1 MPSSSE
7 KKEDIRFLDDTQTIP
22 SDTTSCGLQVI
33 AAGQWR
39 CATSSLQLAFE
50 QILDPPL
57 APSMH
62 GAYLMPHP
70 EKIHKLNRATR
81 EKDKKKRQAILREIY
96 TGYNAS
102 SDWPGFVFLND
113 LLDMYPDCK
122 VILNK
127 RKTPESWA
135 TSTQTSL
142 AFFST
147 PLYALTTLLLPL
159 PRAHHALYTH
169 FKCLAAK
176 RYGVPATTAG
186 IFSKECYNRHN
197 QWVHVTCAARGKQVL
212 EWEPEDGWEPLCEF
226 LGREVPK
233 GREFPR
239 MNEGEEIRKLKGVLV
254 WQGLV
259 AWGRLLGGIVLF
271 VGLLWVL
278 LLRLGWA

>member
-1 MPSSSE
+1 MESVTSALDD
-7 KKEDIRFLDDTQTIP
+7 KMRFLNDTQTIP
-22 SDTTSCGLQVI
+22 SDTTSKGLQVI

-70 EKIHKLNRATR
+70 ERIHALNRATQ
-81 EKDKKKRQAILREIY
+81 EKDKRKRQAILREIY

-102 SDWPGFVFLND
+102 SDWPGFVFLGD

-127 RKTPESWA
+127 RKTAESWA

-147 PLYALTTLLLPL
+147 PLYALLTLPLPL

-169 FKCLAAK
+169 FKTLAAN
-176 RYGVPATTAG
+176 RYGVPPTTKG
-186 IFSKECYNRHN
+186 IFSTQCYNAHN
-197 QWVHVTCAARGKQVL
+197 QWVHVTCAARGKKVL
-212 EWEPEDGWEPLCEF
+212 EWEPEDGWQPLCEF
-226 LGREVPK
+226 LGRKVPH
-233 GREFPR
+233 GMEFPR
-239 MNEGEEIRKLKGVLV
+239 LNEGEEIRKLKGVLV
-254 WQGLV
+254 RQGLV
-259 AWGRLLGGIVLF
+259 AWGKLLGAALVI
-271 VGLLWVL
+271 VGLAWMLWT
-278 LLRLGWA
+278 RWR